1 MGYDAL
7 SAGDGKSNGTVKWFS
22 HDKGYGFI
30 TCDED
35 QDYYF
40 SVSDVHGADLPGPG
54 DRVEF
59 QARVGARGLRA
70 SRVNIVSRAPE
81 QTRADDRIECPGC
94 QRRIVPRIITNQG
107 QLDHSVCPFCGTT
120 VKDFSLFNILLGKL
134 IKVVAVFVLEHPML
148 VLTALVLFWLAHVLN

>member
-1 MGYDAL
+1 MSARKDAV
-7 SAGDGKSNGTVKWFS
+7 SQGTVKWFS
-22 HDKGYGFI
+22 QEKGYGFI
-30 TCDED
+30 TCAQN

-40 SVSDVHGADLPGPG
+40 SVSDVHGSELPGQG

-70 SRVNIVSRAPE
+70 SRIHIVSRAPG

-107 QLDHSVCPFCGTT
+107 QLDHSVCPFCGTK
-120 VKDFSLFNILLGKL
+120 VKDFSLFSILFDKL
-134 IKVVAVFVLEHPML
+134 IKVVAVFVLEHPVL
-148 VLTALVLFWLAHVLN
+148 VLTALALFWLAHVLN